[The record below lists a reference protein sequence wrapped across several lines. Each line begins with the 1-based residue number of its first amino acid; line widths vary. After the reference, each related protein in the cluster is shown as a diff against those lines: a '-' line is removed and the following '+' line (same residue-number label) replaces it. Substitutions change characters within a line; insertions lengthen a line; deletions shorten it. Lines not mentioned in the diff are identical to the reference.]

1 MPDRVPMHYDF
12 AGNLDRWGSKNENLV
27 LPLLT
32 ILMALV
38 WTILIS
44 YYKKKSEK
52 ADDEKESVSLKS
64 TVKVFDIVGVAQ
76 IILFTIMQGFLLY
89 GEYTEVITS
98 ATRQA
103 VDIGKIVCIL
113 MGVFFIIL
121 GNYMT
126 KTRINSIVGFRNK
139 WSMYNDTTWK
149 KSNYF
154 GAIGIMIEGVIAIV
168 AAILMKNSFNAVM
181 LVLGV
186 GVVILISG
194 SIYSYKVY
202 KAEIQ

>member
-1 MPDRVPMHYDF
+1 
-12 AGNLDRWGSKNENLV
+12 
-27 LPLLT
+27 
-32 ILMALV
+32 
-38 WTILIS
+38 
-44 YYKKKSEK
+44 
-52 ADDEKESVSLKS
+52 
-64 TVKVFDIVGVAQ
+64 
-76 IILFTIMQGFLLY
+76 MQGFLLY

-181 LVLGV
+181 LVL
-186 GVVILISG
+186 ILILNCKF
-194 SIYSYKVY
+194 YDKLNF
-202 KAEIQ
+202 KL

>member
-1 MPDRVPMHYDF
+1 MHYDF
-12 AGNLDRWGSKNENLV
+12 AGNIDRWGSKNENLV

-126 KTRINSIVGFRNK
+126 KTRIIH
-139 WSMYNDTTWK
+139 
-149 KSNYF
+149 
-154 GAIGIMIEGVIAIV
+154 
-168 AAILMKNSFNAVM
+168 LM
-181 LVLGV
+181 L
-186 GVVILISG
+186 
-194 SIYSYKVY
+194 
-202 KAEIQ
+202 